1 MVFSCF
7 FGYNAFKMKD
17 LFTAAGACMK
27 RILVVSALLLFTSSL
42 AVSQNSVF
50 GKNKVQYKNFQWEY
64 IQTNHFDIYFSQNG
78 YELAE
83 FTADAAE
90 DAYESIRKILRYD
103 INNRIPIVIYNSHN
117 EFQQTNV
124 IDEYLEEGV
133 GGVTELFKNRVV
145 VPFEGNY
152 RQFRHVI
159 HHELVH
165 AVIND
170 MFYGGSIQSLI
181 ASRSP
186 FMLPLWMNEGFAEYA
201 SMKWE
206 TNSDMF
212 IRDATI
218 QNYLPPIEYLNGY
231 FAYRG
236 GQSVWYYI
244 ANKYGEQKIS
254 EIMNRMRSTR
264 SV

>member
-1 MVFSCF
+1 MFRGDFV
-7 FGYNAFKMKD
+7 YNQINQKD
-17 LFTAAGACMK
+17 LFIAVGASMK
-27 RILVVSALLLFTSSL
+27 RIAVVGALMLMASSL
-42 AVSQNSVF
+42 ALSQNSVY
-50 GKNKVQYKNFQWEY
+50 GKNKVQYKDFEWEY
-64 IQTNHFDIYFSQNG
+64 IQTNHFDIYYSQNG

-124 IDEYLEEGV
+124 IDEYLEEGI

-152 RQFRHVI
+152 SQFRHVI

-165 AVIND
+165 AVLND
-170 MFYGGSIQSLI
+170 MFYGGSIQSI
-181 ASRSP
+181 VASRSP
-186 FMLPLWMNEGFAEYA
+186 FTLPLWMNEGFAEYA

-206 TNSDMF
+206 TN
-212 IRDATI
+212 
-218 QNYLPPIEYLNGY
+218 
-231 FAYRG
+231 
-236 GQSVWYYI
+236 
-244 ANKYGEQKIS
+244 
-254 EIMNRMRSTR
+254 
-264 SV
+264 